1 MTRRVRVP
9 ALVLLQE
16 APRSVRRTPPDP
28 ATPPRYRA
36 AALVSPS
43 GYRP

>member
-9 ALVLLQE
+9 TLAVLQE
-16 APRSVRRTPPDP
+16 PPRSVRRTPPDP
-28 ATPPRYRA
+28 RDAPRYRA